1 MSKGEHW
8 KVQDPQND
16 CQKSIQHNVEWRAS
30 QEEVDKFQHWELSSL
45 TSKVRLQTGQQ
56 ASQSTCYLRLTK
68 EHLETSRTTRHTKLR
83 LFKTLVKTVSM
94 YGSSDWYG
102 SETWMMTKGDQTK
115 LDVFQTKFLRRILK
129 IRWQEDIKSTLVTS
143 LYWIQRE
150 LKNMSDEAR
159 RTRWKYIG

>member
-1 MSKGEHW
+1 M
-8 KVQDPQND
+8 
-16 CQKSIQHNVEWRAS
+16 
-30 QEEVDKFQHWELSSL
+30 
-45 TSKVRLQTGQQ
+45 
-56 ASQSTCYLRLTK
+56 
-68 EHLETSRTTRHTKLR
+68 
-83 LFKTLVKTVSM
+83 VKTVSM

-102 SETWMMTKGDQTK
+102 SETWMMTKGDQKK